1 MTKGLPMSDRS
12 ISRQSTERGAV
23 AGEYAVLL
31 AILSIALVTVIGLFT
46 DGLVR
51 AFDAAIA
58 VLP

>member
-1 MTKGLPMSDRS
+1 MRVTN
-12 ISRQSTERGAV
+12 ERGAV
-23 AGEYAVLL
+23 EGEYAVLI
-31 AILSIALVTVIGLFT
+31 AILSVALVTVVGLFT

>member
-1 MTKGLPMSDRS
+1 MNHEPSNLDNAETGRD
-12 ISRQSTERGAV
+12 ERGAV

-31 AILSIALVTVIGLFT
+31 AILSVALVTVIGLFT

-51 AFDAAIA
+51 AFNTAIA